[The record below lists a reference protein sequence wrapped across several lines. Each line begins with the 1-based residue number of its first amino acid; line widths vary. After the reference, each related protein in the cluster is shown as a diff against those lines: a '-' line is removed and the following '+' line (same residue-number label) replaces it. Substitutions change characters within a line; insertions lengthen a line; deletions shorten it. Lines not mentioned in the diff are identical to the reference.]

1 MDRSIAEH
9 SRLITRL
16 HATEEYSFI
25 KGENL
30 EKGDILTAE
39 IKKLC
44 HDCGTSY
51 EHANRA
57 LIDVDKQLFQEMIRN
72 EKTDLVAEIK
82 KLCCKYDITYA
93 AINRSLFEAN
103 YDLYNETLRSYT
115 PKKLTNDNS
124 SFI

>member
-1 MDRSIAEH
+1 MDRSNAQALGFI
-9 SRLITRL
+9 RKF
-16 HATEEYSFI
+16 HATEDCSHI
-25 KGENL
+25 KGVNL

-51 EHANRA
+51 EHDNRA
-57 LIDVDKQLFQEMIRN
+57 LIDVDKQLYQEMIRN

-103 YDLYNETLRSYT
+103 YDLYNEMLKNYT
-115 PKKLTNDNS
+115 PKKMD
-124 SFI
+124 